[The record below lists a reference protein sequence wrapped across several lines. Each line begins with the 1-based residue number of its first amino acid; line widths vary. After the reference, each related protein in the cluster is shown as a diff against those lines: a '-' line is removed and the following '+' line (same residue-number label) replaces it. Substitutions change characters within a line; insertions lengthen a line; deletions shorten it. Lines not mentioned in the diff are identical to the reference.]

1 MTTADLQSI
10 VKAARA
16 LRAEDEERPLL
27 LATAVNVAGSSHRRM
42 GGRMLIA
49 EDRWVTGSVGGGCPQ
64 GELIRKAWWFTRDG
78 APALLSYVARGDE
91 IDCGLGLSSHRL
103 VDLLLEPCD
112 IDDPFDP
119 IAFLESCLVAE
130 KSGVV
135 ATVLRSRDPRVLAGA
150 RLQIGPDGVVRS
162 QIADD
167 RLSRALATRAGRP
180 RRGAV
185 GGSRGRR
192 CRGAGGGRR
201 PAPRHLPV
209 RYRPGYRG
217 RGAASSRLRRA
228 EKPISARLRGDKA
241 LRQEA
246 KCCLQAAS
254 PTPTHIDIHQRPKRR
269 RFRR

>member
-91 IDCGLGLSSHRL
+91 IDCGLGLSSHGL

-130 KSGVV
+130 K
-135 ATVLRSRDPRVLAGA
+135 
-150 RLQIGPDGVVRS
+150 
-162 QIADD
+162 
-167 RLSRALATRAGRP
+167 
-180 RRGAV
+180 
-185 GGSRGRR
+185 
-192 CRGAGGGRR
+192 
-201 PAPRHLPV
+201 
-209 RYRPGYRG
+209 
-217 RGAASSRLRRA
+217 
-228 EKPISARLRGDKA
+228 
-241 LRQEA
+241 
-246 KCCLQAAS
+246 
-254 PTPTHIDIHQRPKRR
+254 
-269 RFRR
+269 